1 MPFLRS
7 CGSFPAWPLTGLYRK
22 ELERLKGCVCAGT
35 PWLPGSLH
43 VNTLIHLPL
52 SRSPNPNICLCT
64 YLIFMMTKA
73 NIACWIEWHRKVK
86 LWAWPE
92 RAGRNVTG
100 VCEGVNVCVWSPER
114 ANPHHR
120 SSTHCSVC
128 PETHM
133 QIWRGSVNN
142 LLEFAHYR
150 FASLNFNLSPNRP
163 CWWERACG
171 FKRRGGVLAF
181 GYMVVS
187 RFMCIRIH
195 CAVCVNVSLHL
206 CIYAVRVHA
215 FQWGDPLGRTVLR
228 AGLWSGSPQMRSCFL
243 WNDLPH
249 NWFRLK
255 DCMTK

>member
-1 MPFLRS
+1 MCRNTLTPRLSS
-7 CGSFPAWPLTGLYRK
+7 CEYINSFTTFEVAKPKYLPLHIFNIYDDESKYCLLDWVTQKGQALGLAREGRK
-22 ELERLKGCVCAGT
+22 ECYWC
-35 PWLPGSLH
+35 
-43 VNTLIHLPL
+43 
-52 SRSPNPNICLCT
+52 
-64 YLIFMMTKA
+64 
-73 NIACWIEWHRKVK
+73 
-86 LWAWPE
+86 
-92 RAGRNVTG
+92 

-128 PETHM
+128 PETRM
-133 QIWRGSVNN
+133 QIWHGSVNN

-171 FKRRGGVLAF
+171 FKLRGGWLLAF